1 VILRGAST
9 PRPRPAPDLTRQP
22 TGGRGSSHP
31 AWRGLLAILGIAVA
45 TGMSHGHEPEGEPSV
60 VTAGGGTAERE
71 TAVDPATAVEPMPT
85 GPARPSMLL
94 LDPPP
99 GLRRPPSAEDLE
111 PSRRAFR
118 TYCRDLLRVSRTR
131 TGARMA
137 TVVLEEAAATEE
149 DPCLKWVFLEE
160 SIRLAAAIGDPG
172 RIESA
177 VALTTEHFRIDGL
190 RTELDALGD
199 IPLRALAPARAV
211 DVARAAERIATK
223 AAAEDRPRE
232 RATAWGLAADA
243 WKRAGEPAR
252 ARTASAAAARA
263 RESAASR

>member
-1 VILRGAST
+1 MILRSGGT
-9 PRPRPAPDLTRQP
+9 HRRGPAPDQTRPLTGFRRSRHLAW
-22 TGGRGSSHP
+22 GGL
-31 AWRGLLAILGIAVA
+31 AVVGLA
-45 TGMSHGHEPEGEPSV
+45 TGTGHGQEPEGVPDV
-60 VTAGGGTAERE
+60 VTARAESGEVE
-71 TAVDPATAVEPMPT
+71 TAVDQATAVEPMPT

-111 PSRRAFR
+111 PLRRAFR
-118 TYCRDLLRVSRTR
+118 TQCRDLLRVSRTR

-137 TVVLEEAAATEE
+137 TVVLEEAAVMEE

-160 SIRLAAAIGDPG
+160 SIRLAAAIGDPD

-190 RTELDALGD
+190 RTELDALRD

-211 DVARAAERIATK
+211 DVARAAERIAAK

-243 WKRAGEPAR
+243 WKRAGEPER
-252 ARTASAAAARA
+252 ARTASAAAARV
-263 RESAASR
+263 RDAAAPR